1 MGIPSFIKQY
11 SQIFCVA
18 KGDCC
23 RNLSNNGTMC
33 SHVLPSCL
41 VPKFHGAL
49 NTGKPNRYFL
59 RDHDPHFKLRSPKA
73 SAMQVRV
80 WVGVKFHCWWSFD
93 RTFWGKD
100 RRMIGVDMSQQPFLL
115 QWETISCILR
125 KHCRWYCFFAISTDL
140 YTRDLGSTMWRIEI
154 KNKLK
159 TKTSMRCW
167 NSFQRSGLHRWPM
180 VPINLHYIWSWS
192 LGLGQR
198 NFFLEREMWDEII
211 VAEQVDS
218 NNF

>member
-1 MGIPSFIKQY
+1 MIWFPKASIILGCHFFNLGLEHEDIHLHFLRKGQITPKSNEFSTLCYFNRPFMGIPSFIKQY

-23 RNLSNNGTMC
+23 RNLSNTGTMC

-59 RDHDPHFKLRSPKA
+59 RDLDPHFKLRSPKA
-73 SAMQVRV
+73 STMQVRV

-100 RRMIGVDMSQQPFLL
+100 RKMIGVDTSQQPFLL
-115 QWETISCILR
+115 Q
-125 KHCRWYCFFAISTDL
+125 
-140 YTRDLGSTMWRIEI
+140 
-154 KNKLK
+154 
-159 TKTSMRCW
+159 
-167 NSFQRSGLHRWPM
+167 
-180 VPINLHYIWSWS
+180 
-192 LGLGQR
+192 
-198 NFFLEREMWDEII
+198 
-211 VAEQVDS
+211 
-218 NNF
+218 